1 MSRTTTTT
9 RLASRCL
16 EIASLAFEEA
26 GRPLT
31 REDKVALSAV
41 INHRICTRRE
51 YRKENFEGP
60 QLSNELE
67 RAMGVTY
74 CVLVEFNLAETVVTT
89 DSGFR
94 IMHERYQMWQSSLQP
109 VS

>member
-1 MSRTTTTT
+1 MSRKTTTT
-9 RLASRCL
+9 RLAGRCL
-16 EIASLAFEEA
+16 EITSLAFEEA
-26 GRPLT
+26 GLPLT
-31 REDKVALSAV
+31 RGQRTDLTAA

-74 CVLVEFNLAETVVTT
+74 CVLVDFNMAASVVAT

-94 IMHERYQMWQSSLQP
+94 IMHDRYQAWQSTLQP